1 MADTKGITV
10 KVDANLHEKVKTEQ
24 EALAVTLS
32 QYIEMVITEH
42 FEKGGKVMNG
52 KERTLAVQISEDLF
66 QRIKAYLAHYSLKQK
81 DFIIDLIED
90 ALQDFED
97 EQNLAA
103 ADRELENRDSETAR
117 ENDELGEDAPED
129 AGSGVENEPHEETGE
144 NEE

>member
-1 MADTKGITV
+1 MKMADTKGITV

-103 ADRELENRDSETAR
+103 ADREQENR
-117 ENDELGEDAPED
+117 NDELDEEASEDAD
-129 AGSGVENEPHEETGE
+129 GGVENEPHEETGK
-144 NEE
+144 NE